1 MYQAYKNL
9 RTDIENNTED
19 SYIANLAK
27 DCDAHHIHMSVA
39 PNGKSYSINIPDRG
53 QSRTFKTLKK

>member
-9 RTDIENNTED
+9 HTDIENNTED
-19 SYIANLAK
+19 AYIANFAK
-27 DCDAHHIHMSVA
+27 DCDEYYILMSVA

-53 QSRTFKTLKK
+53 QSLTFKTCKK

>member
-53 QSRTFKTLKK
+53 